1 MTNLKLPGSVKWI
14 EIAPDYPALVVN
26 HPAAKA
32 QIALNGAHVMEWTPS
47 GESPVLYMSREA
59 ELIPSKAIRGG
70 IPICWPWFGPHP
82 SVSTA
87 PAHGFARARKW
98 DLQRVEETHSGVSFE
113 FTLNAEAGGIA
124 DWPHAFALKCIV
136 NIGAEL
142 EVSLI
147 VENTGSQSWKMS
159 AALHTYLIVA
169 DIVRVS
175 VSGLHGTQ
183 FVEGRLSPEKRPQ
196 KGPVLFDGEVD
207 RLYTSDS
214 TVEVTD
220 PQGGRILVIEKSG
233 SRSTVVWNPWIEKS
247 KRLADLPN
255 DAYFGFLCVEAAN
268 AGEDIVTVLPGGR
281 HTLATRLRVRSLES
295 GADAAREV

>member
-1 MTNLKLPGSVKWI
+1 MTNLKLPSSVKWI

-47 GESPVLYMSREA
+47 GQSAVLYMSPEA
-59 ELIPSKAIRGG
+59 ELILGKPIRGG

-82 SVSTA
+82 SLSTA

-98 DLQRVEETHSGVSFE
+98 DLQRAEETLSEMSFE
-113 FTLNAEAGGIA
+113 FTLNAEAGEMT

-136 NIGAEL
+136 KIGAEL

-147 VENTGSQSWKMS
+147 VENTGSQPWQMS
-159 AALHTYLIVA
+159 AALHTYLTVA
-169 DIVRVS
+169 DIAQVS

-207 RLYTSDS
+207 RLYASDS

-220 PQGGRILVIEKSG
+220 PKGGRTLVIEKSG

-268 AGEDIVTVLPGGR
+268 AGEDIVTVLPGRR
-281 HTLATRLRVRSLES
+281 HSLSTRLRLRSHAGLGER
-295 GADAAREV
+295 ARDA